1 MQFVIFKLGEE
12 HFAVET
18 DKVLSINDMM
28 TITKVPKAP
37 NYIKGLINLRGS
49 IKSLV
54 DLNLL
59 LNIESD
65 KKQNN
70 IIILK
75 VDEEE
80 LGVTVDDVEE
90 VIDVEENRLQ
100 KLDNH
105 STEANIKGIIHL
117 EDKLLTV
124 INIEK
129 LINQWKVR
137 DRNGRGA

>member
-12 HFAVET
+12 HFAVEA

-28 TITKVPKAP
+28 NITKVPKAP

-75 VDEEE
+75 ANEEE
-80 LGVTVDDVEE
+80 LGITVDEVEE
-90 VIDVEENRLQ
+90 VIDIEENKLQ
-100 KLDNH
+100 KLETH
-105 STEANIKGIIHL
+105 STEANIKGIINL
-117 EDKLLTV
+117 EDKLLTL
-124 INIEK
+124 INIER
-129 LINQWKVR
+129 LLNQ
-137 DRNGRGA
+137 